1 MKILFCTSSIDAE
14 LSDLLLR
21 LASVFNSNFVMLHNA
36 IDLNKIKSN
45 EFDLLISDRN
55 SIVLSR
61 SQLEK
66 FPFAINT
73 HPSLLPSHKGSYPIF
88 WSCIYGDDWGVTLH
102 HLSEQIDQ
110 GPIISSVKIEYSAD
124 ETFRVLYNRYREAVG
139 FLLYE
144 FMERIRSNDDLAYQF
159 TDQFGPENHFRGNF
173 LHKKMFTENLLKR
186 LPHGWDTNVRTAQR
200 LLKRDLE
207 EYLKQETKCSE
218 VGCEKRQIR
227 V

>member
-1 MKILFCTSSIDAE
+1 M
-14 LSDLLLR
+14 
-21 LASVFNSNFVMLHNA
+21 
-36 IDLNKIKSN
+36 
-45 EFDLLISDRN
+45 ISDRN
-55 SIVLSR
+55 SSIVSR

-73 HPSLLPSHKGSYPIF
+73 HPSLLPSHKGSYPRF
-88 WSCIYGDDWGVTLH
+88 WSCIYGDDWGVALH

-110 GPIISSVKIEYSAD
+110 GPIISSVTIEYSAD
-124 ETFRVLYNRYREAVG
+124 ETLRVLYNRYGEAVG

-144 FMERIRSNDDLAYQF
+144 FMERIRSNDDLACQF
-159 TDQFGPENHFRGNF
+159 TNQLGPANHFKGNF
-173 LHKKMFTENLLKR
+173 LHNKMFTENLLKR
-186 LPHGWDTNVRTAQR
+186 LTHGWDTNVRTAQR